1 MSLKV
6 GVVTYNTVD
15 ELDIAGALR
24 VAVSGTVLG
33 TSLVGRELGKTTVEV
48 HGDEV
53 QSAVQA
59 AANVGDIDVEGE
71 LVAWSKSALE
81 HLERQDQGLSHLRAR
96 SSGICS
102 HFP

>member
-33 TSLVGRELGKTTVEV
+33 TSLVGRELRQTTVEV

-53 QSAVQA
+53 KSAVQA
-59 AANVGDIDVEGE
+59 AANVGNIDIKGE
-71 LVAWSKSALE
+71 LVAWSKSVFE
-81 HLERQDQGLSHLRAR
+81 HQDQDHRG
-96 SSGICS
+96 
-102 HFP
+102 